1 MLNRTHFLV
10 LAALAVLSGCK
21 KSENPGSTAAGQ
33 TPGAQAQVLHFGN
46 GTEPQDLDPQIVT
59 GVPENKIVN
68 ALFEGLVAYGP
79 NGRARS
85 PPPPSAGR
93 SRRTD
98 WSIPSSSSRGTLVKR
113 RSRDRAALC
122 SSYQR
127 LLTPSLAAEY
137 ANKLFPVVG
146 AEEYYRGQLKDFSQ
160 TGFKAID
167 PTRSRSP

>member
-46 GTEPQDLDPQIVT
+46 GTEPQDLDPQVVT

-79 NGRARS
+79 NGQGTVPAAAERWTIS
-85 PPPPSAGR
+85 PDGLVYTFFLQPA
-93 SRRTD
+93 
-98 WSIPSSSSRGTLVKR
+98 GTLVKR
-113 RSRDRAALC
+113 GSSDRAALC
-122 SSYQR
+122 SVLPTTAHSQPGGGIR
-127 LLTPSLAAEY
+127 EQT
-137 ANKLFPVVG
+137 FPCGGSGRVLPG
-146 AEEYYRGQLKDFSQ
+146 TALGL
-160 TGFKAID
+160 
-167 PTRSRSP
+167 